1 MNTSEPAKASGQYSD
16 KWKERFAFFEAHGGP
31 NAPGFKPALKQ
42 LPFLKKVKINFNFFA
57 FFFGPVYLFIM
68 GLWRKNLSFI
78 AIMVVVSIASDIV
91 MEKYGFRYSRE
102 ASSALGFIFNALYG
116 QLTNYAYY
124 LNEVKGK
131 QSWNPFEGLRW

>member
-1 MNTSEPAKASGQYSD
+1 MSTSEPAKASGQYND

-68 GLWRKNLSFI
+68 GLWKKNLSFI

-91 MEKYGFRYSRE
+91 MEKYGFRYARE

>member
-1 MNTSEPAKASGQYSD
+1 MNTSEPEKASNQYSD

-57 FFFGPVYLFIM
+57 FFFGPIYLFIM
-68 GLWRKNLSFI
+68 GLWKKNLSFI
-78 AIMVVVSIASDIV
+78 AIMIVVSIASDIV
-91 MEKYGFRYSRE
+91 MEKYGFRYARE
-102 ASSALGFIFNALYG
+102 ASSALGFVFNALYG

-131 QSWNPFEGLRW
+131 QSWNPLEGLRW

>member
-31 NAPGFKPALKQ
+31 NAPGFKPAIKQ

-91 MEKYGFRYSRE
+91 MEKYGFRYARE

>member
-1 MNTSEPAKASGQYSD
+1 MNTSDPVNASGHYSD

-31 NAPGFKPALKQ
+31 NAPGFRPALKQ

-68 GLWRKNLSFI
+68 GLWKKNLSFI
-78 AIMVVVSIASDIV
+78 AIMIVVSVASDIV
-91 MEKYGFRYSRE
+91 MEMFDFRYARE
-102 ASSALGFIFNALYG
+102 ASSALGFVFNALYG

-131 QSWNPFEGLRW
+131 QSWNPFEGIRW